1 MYTTRET
8 TIYYIYTCLSQ
19 FERNLIADRAI
30 DGLVSGR
37 NRGTKIVEPNKF
49 NDKHDV
55 IYFLV

>member
-37 NRGTKIVEPNKF
+37 NRGTKIVEPINSMI
-49 NDKHDV
+49 NTM
-55 IYFLV
+55 